1 MNYIISLATDE
12 DAEKISVLAKQSGEL
27 HQQKEPTVFKKCS
40 SDNNADYI
48 KKAIN
53 DEYAE
58 VFKACDENNRIV
70 GYLTLYLHD
79 CPAEFF
85 VYPDFGYIG
94 DLCVDQNHR
103 HQGIAQALIARAE
116 EYLISKNIRA
126 VELDVFTFNTPADQL
141 YDKIGYKN
149 LKYRK
154 RKLL

>member
-1 MNYIISLATDE
+1 MKMPKKSPFWQNK
-12 DAEKISVLAKQSGEL
+12 AENCINKRNRLFLKSVR
-27 HQQKEPTVFKKCS
+27 PTTTPTTS
-40 SDNNADYI
+40 

-58 VFKACDENNRIV
+58 VFKACDKNNRIV

-94 DLCVDQNHR
+94 DLCIDQNHR

-126 VELDVFTFNTPADQL
+126 IELDVFTFNTPADQL

-149 LKYRK
+149 LKCRK